1 MAGVTALS
9 GCSRAPLDVPAPT
22 PSGST
27 ADICL
32 TLANQLPSSV
42 LGFGRR
48 DTVGNSAYTAAWG
61 QDTVIVLRCGVTRPA
76 ALTPSAQVLEVN
88 GVDWLPETFERGTVF
103 TTAGRSA
110 YVEVQVPLSLRPEA
124 RVLVDLAEA
133 ITQAVPPG
141 DPDD

>member
-1 MAGVTALS
+1 MAVVS
-9 GCSRAPLDVPAPT
+9 GCARAPLDVQAPT

-27 ADICL
+27 ADVCL
-32 TLANQLPSSV
+32 TLATLLPDSV

-48 DTVGNSAYTAAWG
+48 DTLGDSPYTAAWG
-61 QDTVIVLRCGVTRPA
+61 QDTVIVLRCGVPRPE

-110 YVEVQVPLSLRPEA
+110 YVEVQVPLGLRPEA
-124 RVLVDLAEA
+124 RVLVDLAQA
-133 ITQAVPPG
+133 VAQAVPPG
-141 DPDD
+141 DPGD